1 MSRKSIPKQLKR
13 SILKNLLKAGPL
25 SAAQIS
31 ERVNDDRTVPA
42 VYQKNPRQM
51 AFVMKRLARES
62 DKIKMVE
69 LGRNG
74 KLPSGQ
80 DRFRM
85 AFAVDEQLTE
95 AEIEDE
101 QDEPPKMKQITVNLP
116 PLCVEYLAIRKE
128 AQNLSPGRVFEQFI
142 KTDIEANGM
151 PDSKTE
157 PDVQ

>member
-1 MSRKSIPKQLKR
+1 MSKKKIPKQLKR
-13 SILKNLLKAGPL
+13 SILKNLLQAGPL
-25 SAAQIS
+25 SAAQVS
-31 ERVNDDRTVPA
+31 ERVNNDETVPA

-51 AFVMKRLARES
+51 AFVLKRLARE
-62 DKIKMVE
+62 DDRMKLVE

-74 KLPSGQ
+74 KLPSGE

-85 AFAVDEQLTE
+85 AFAVDEQMTE
-95 AEIEDE
+95 AEIEDVD
-101 QDEPPKMKQITVNLP
+101 DEPPKMKQITVNLP
-116 PLCVEYLAIRKE
+116 PVCVEYLANRKQTE
-128 AQNLSPGRVFEQFI
+128 NLSPGRVFEQFI

>member
-1 MSRKSIPKQLKR
+1 MSKKRIPKQLKQ

-25 SAAQIS
+25 SAAQVS
-31 ERVNDDRTVPA
+31 ERVNNDGTVPA

-51 AFVMKRLARES
+51 AFVLKRLARE
-62 DKIKMVE
+62 DDRMKMVE

-95 AEIEDE
+95 DEIDEAEE
-101 QDEPPKMKQITVNLP
+101 EPPKMKQITVNLP
-116 PLCVEYLAIRKE
+116 PDCVQYLSIMKTQE
-128 AQNLSPGRVFEQFI
+128 NLSPGRVFEQFI

-151 PDSKTE
+151 PDSDQGGE
-157 PDVQ
+157 E

>member
-1 MSRKSIPKQLKR
+1 MSKKIPKQLKK
-13 SILKNLLKAGPL
+13 SILRNLLKAGPM

-31 ERVNDDRTVPA
+31 ERVNGDTEVPS

-51 AFVMKRLARES
+51 AFILKRIART
-62 DKIKMVE
+62 DDRLKMVE

-85 AFAVDEQLTE
+85 AFAVDEQMTE
-95 AEIEDE
+95 EDIDDPESTAAE
-101 QDEPPKMKQITVNLP
+101 KMKQITVNLP
-116 PLCVEYLAIRKE
+116 NDCVDYLRALKNLE
-128 AQNLSPGRVFEQFI
+128 NLSPGRVFEQFI

-151 PDSKTE
+151 PASKTE
-157 PDVQ
+157 NEEQ

>member
-1 MSRKSIPKQLKR
+1 M
-13 SILKNLLKAGPL
+13 

-31 ERVNDDRTVPA
+31 ERVNGDETVPS

-51 AFVMKRLARES
+51 AFILKRIVRTDDRL
-62 DKIKMVE
+62 KMVE

-85 AFAVDEQLTE
+85 AFAVDEQMTE
-95 AEIEDE
+95 DDIEDPE
-101 QDEPPKMKQITVNLP
+101 VLVEKMKQITVNLP
-116 PLCVEYLAIRKE
+116 NDCVDYLRELKDLE
-128 AQNLSPGRVFEQFI
+128 NLSPGRVFEQFI

-151 PDSKTE
+151 PASKTE
-157 PDVQ
+157 NEEQ